1 MVIVIVMANM
11 QALYYAGTFLL
22 HIDRADKAKEYVD
35 RLLKINPQSKEGLI
49 LKGWMEVSLLR
60 ESPNKNALQYF
71 EAVLKTNNR
80 NIEAIFGKAKYY
92 SVCGQFDEAIEL
104 LNQLIVVYQSF
115 SPPLVEK
122 MKVQLSLQDWDQ
134 ADETVNR
141 ILSSDPKHIDGLK
154 FKVLQTICR
163 KGVYEDAYLQLRKFY
178 AELERAE
185 PKNSLIFL
193 VNAQLFSRICGR
205 DPRILEVTTM
215 FAEKAASIDS
225 TSSVAM
231 AEVGCQNLLRG
242 RVKEAQRYYR
252 SATKLDESSVQALSG
267 IISCQLQDR
276 QFDIAKEQ
284 LDFLKEI
291 QGGPGQV
298 NKAEILYMSA
308 LLGRYTQAS
317 SEEVMASLNEAVESH
332 FRAVRGLTFGPEYLT
347 AMNPDFVVQLV
358 KEYLM
363 YAPNTPATQGQAIA
377 APLKKSLMVL
387 EPVTK
392 ACPGLK
398 DALYLLSKAKFLAG
412 DLKSAVSTLQHI
424 LDNIDPTDADCHLLM
439 AQIQLHQGN
448 FMNAQSS
455 LEVGLSYNFEVR
467 DHPIY
472 HLINAKV
479 MKTNGNLQDA
489 IKTLQ
494 VALNLVN
501 RKKQGS
507 AGKNKV
513 DFSTTDKVSVYLE
526 LAEAYRETGQNQE
539 ASRIMNEAM
548 SEFQGTVEEIRITVS
563 QADLALARGEVDTA
577 LGILRAI
584 SPAQPYY
591 LAAREKMANIYLHYR
606 KDKKMFAQCYREV
619 VEKSPSPQSY
629 LLLGDAYMSITE
641 PERALE
647 IYEQVA

>member
-1 MVIVIVMANM
+1 MA

>member
-1 MVIVIVMANM
+1 MEIVIVMANM

>member
-163 KGVYEDAYLQLRKFY
+163 KGVYEEAYLQLRKFY

-291 QGGPGQV
+291 PGGPGQV

>member
-1 MVIVIVMANM
+1 MVIVIVMA

>member
-1 MVIVIVMANM
+1 MEIVIVMA

>member
-1 MVIVIVMANM
+1 MVIVIVMT

>member
-1 MVIVIVMANM
+1 MVIIIVMANM

-347 AMNPDFVVQLV
+347 AMNPDFVVGLV

>member
-1 MVIVIVMANM
+1 MVIVIVMVNM

-291 QGGPGQV
+291 PGGPGQV

>member
-347 AMNPDFVVQLV
+347 AMNPDFVVGLV

>member
-1 MVIVIVMANM
+1 MM

-291 QGGPGQV
+291 PGGPGQV

>member
-1 MVIVIVMANM
+1 
-11 QALYYAGTFLL
+11 
-22 HIDRADKAKEYVD
+22 
-35 RLLKINPQSKEGLI
+35 
-49 LKGWMEVSLLR
+49 
-60 ESPNKNALQYF
+60 
-71 EAVLKTNNR
+71 
-80 NIEAIFGKAKYY
+80 
-92 SVCGQFDEAIEL
+92 
-104 LNQLIVVYQSF
+104 
-115 SPPLVEK
+115 

-539 ASRIMNEAM
+539 TSRIMNEAM

>member
-1 MVIVIVMANM
+1 MVIVIVMANI

-291 QGGPGQV
+291 PGGPGQV

>member
-1 MVIVIVMANM
+1 MVVIVMA

-647 IYEQVA
+647 IYEQVAL